1 MAMEFV
7 EAMAI
12 ANVLMVYLEKIAQ
25 VIFFSTKLHLA
36 QGA

>member
-1 MAMEFV
+1 MAKERV
-7 EAMAI
+7 EMMAF

-25 VIFFSTKLHLA
+25 VNFFSTKLHLA